1 MRFGCPITIPILPP
15 WLLGARQA
23 RWMALTGWSINAEEA
38 LSCGLITKI
47 FPKDEIEGEVEKL
60 AMAIA
65 RVPPLTN
72 VFTKWS
78 LNNYYESQG
87 IRQHMENAS
96 NRCLIIENS
105 SLPGGTFAYAE
116 MANKSGLKEAQ
127 RMQFE
132 KYGAVDE
139 LQERE
144 RQRLKSEA

>member
-1 MRFGCPITIPILPP
+1 
-15 WLLGARQA
+15 
-23 RWMALTGWSINAEEA
+23 MALTGWSISAEEA
-38 LSCGLITKI
+38 LRCGLITKI

-65 RVPPLTN
+65 KVPPLTN

-105 SLPGGTFAYAE
+105 SLPGGTFAYGD
-116 MANKSGLKEAQ
+116 MVMNLGLKEAQ
-127 RMQFE
+127 RIQFE
-132 KYGAVDE
+132 KYGAIDE
-139 LQERE
+139 LQEKE
-144 RQRLKSEA
+144 RNRVKGEVQAARQAAKERAEK